1 MKKTHQERNEICNA
15 TIAQF
20 TNKLLQNA
28 SGNEAEQIKQRLM
41 ERGALLESFIDGAE
55 YLTNE
60 QIRVFLLNTI
70 STNHAADIL
79 YYVVEPDITA
89 YPKPCGWRERVT
101 IELDDEEYAMLEEQA
116 RESEKIIKQL
126 GFPLPSYADLLEK
139 YEKKR
144 EAKHQRYLHNIKN
157 YSVCNTNE

>member
-20 TNKLLQNA
+20 TSELLQNA
-28 SGNEAEQIKQRLM
+28 SGNETEQIKQRLM
-41 ERGALLESFIDGAE
+41 ERGALLESYLDGAE

-70 STNHAADIL
+70 ATNCGTDIL
-79 YYVVEPDITA
+79 HYVVEPDISE
-89 YPKPCGWRERVT
+89 YPKPCGWHERVT

-116 RESEKIIKQL
+116 RESEKVIKQM
-126 GFPLPSYADLLEK
+126 GFPSYADILEK
-139 YEKKR
+139 YEKKL
-144 EAKHQRYLHNIKN
+144 EAKRQRYLHNIKN